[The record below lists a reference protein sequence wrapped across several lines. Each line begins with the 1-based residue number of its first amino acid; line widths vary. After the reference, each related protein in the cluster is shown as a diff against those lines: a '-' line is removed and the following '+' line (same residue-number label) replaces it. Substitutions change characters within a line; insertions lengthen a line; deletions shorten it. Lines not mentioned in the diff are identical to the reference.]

1 MDNFTKQDE
10 KIIINVADEFDY
22 STQNEE
28 YNKDFREWRK
38 NKNNPFAFNFTK
50 NKKESVYIDGK
61 GFTDTSQSDAENETI
76 SRIMYIIGIAM
87 LIWVA
92 IDNIIGKLFISVF
105 DLLGFNIHTNIFIT
119 TVYGGSTEIVSAL
132 IAITAAK
139 LIIPGIYLHKKLKM
153 PLNVEFMHKLRS
165 RLDMLCSIAMAFLV
179 SAVVSIPSLY
189 NSRAKEIYTYF
200 KDLNTDISV
209 WNQTEFVIYTVFN
222 IIIVSILAE
231 LLFRG
236 AVFAALR
243 QFGDWFA
250 VIVTSVMTALLVQD
264 IVELPAAF
272 LISMIASIGM
282 LRSGT
287 VFTSIFVRIIYR
299 MYQLAIVIIQA
310 DTSDN
315 RDGKLVIFILAT
327 FVISLIIIAFLHFM
341 YYRKIGSLLVKYESE
356 TTPSARIRTAMIA
369 FPFSAVAV
377 LCLLSTIIKIVV

>member
-1 MDNFTKQDE
+1 MDSLTKTNE

-28 YNKDFREWRK
+28 YNTSFKKWRK

-50 NKKESVYIDGK
+50 NNKESVYIDGK
-61 GFTDTSQSDAENETI
+61 GFSDTSQSVAENEKI

-87 LIWVA
+87 LMWVA
-92 IDNIIGKLFISVF
+92 IDNIIGKIFIAAF
-105 DLLGFNIHTNIFIT
+105 ELMGFNVHTTIFSTGI
-119 TVYGGSTEIVSAL
+119 YGGSTEIVSAL

-139 LIIPGIYLHKKLKM
+139 LIIPGFYLHQKLKM
-153 PLNVEFMHKLRS
+153 PFNVEFMHKLRS

-200 KDLNTDISV
+200 KDLNADISV
-209 WNQTEFVIYTVFN
+209 WNQSQFVIYTVFN

-310 DTSDN
+310 DTSDS
-315 RDGKLVIFILAT
+315 RDGKLVLFILGT
-327 FVISLIIIAFLHFM
+327 FVIILIVLAVLHFT
-341 YYRKIGSLLVKYESE
+341 YYRKIGSLLVKYDSE
-356 TTPSARIRTAMIA
+356 TTQSARIKNAMLT
-369 FPFSAVAV
+369 FPFSAVAA